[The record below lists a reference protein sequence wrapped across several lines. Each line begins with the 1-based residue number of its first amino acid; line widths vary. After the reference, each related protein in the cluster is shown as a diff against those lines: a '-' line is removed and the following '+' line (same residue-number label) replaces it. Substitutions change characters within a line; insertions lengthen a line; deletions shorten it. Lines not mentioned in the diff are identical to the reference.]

1 MPANATPHYV
11 GLDIAKDQL
20 DYCINDTDEGKFP
33 NTAEARARFIQ
44 QLLRLRTARVVC
56 EASGGYEKIIVAELL
71 AAGIEVCVAQP
82 GRVRA
87 FAYAEGLLAKTDRI
101 DARLLRR
108 YGEKIALRLA
118 VPTDPAATVLRELLE
133 HRRQLTTQLAEVE
146 GRWGLAGPTLLKL
159 LQRQKTFLQKQL
171 KTVATMIDDHIDH
184 DPDLRA
190 KSERLQQITGVGPVL
205 SATVLA
211 YMPELGQIT
220 DAQLSALVG
229 VAPFP
234 KDSGTL
240 HAPRHVRGGRSQ
252 VRHVLYM
259 AAVAAARSNPILAAF
274 YQRLLADGKPPK
286 VCLVAVMRKLVCLM
300 NRLIED
306 PNFVLA

>member
-146 GRWGLAGPTLLKL
+146 GRLGLAGPTLLKL

-234 KDSGTL
+234 KDSGAL

-259 AAVAAARSNPILAAF
+259 AAVAAARPNPILAAF

>member
-20 DYCINDTDEGKFP
+20 DYCISDTDEGKFP

-56 EASGGYEKIIVAELL
+56 EASGGYERIIVAELL

>member
-1 MPANATPHYV
+1 
-11 GLDIAKDQL
+11 
-20 DYCINDTDEGKFP
+20 
-33 NTAEARARFIQ
+33 
-44 QLLRLRTARVVC
+44 
-56 EASGGYEKIIVAELL
+56 
-71 AAGIEVCVAQP
+71 
-82 GRVRA
+82 
-87 FAYAEGLLAKTDRI
+87 
-101 DARLLRR
+101 
-108 YGEKIALRLA
+108 
-118 VPTDPAATVLRELLE
+118 
-133 HRRQLTTQLAEVE
+133 
-146 GRWGLAGPTLLKL
+146 